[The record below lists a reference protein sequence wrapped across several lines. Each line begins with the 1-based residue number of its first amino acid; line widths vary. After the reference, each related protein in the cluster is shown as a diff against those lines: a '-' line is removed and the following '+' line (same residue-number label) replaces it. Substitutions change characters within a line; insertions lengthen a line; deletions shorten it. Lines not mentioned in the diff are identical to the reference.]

1 MRFVICCSLKQSWF
15 VKKSSKIVEKYL
27 VQQTEKVAFMSWL
40 EKDVS
45 NAKLVEEKFDLISS
59 IGQIFDL
66 SKALRVQFAE
76 PLSSNET

>member
-27 VQQTEKVAFMSWL
+27 VQQTEKVAFTSWL

-45 NAKLVEEKFDLISS
+45 NEKLVEEKFDSVSS